1 MKKKLVKAVSVAMAL
16 TMTAGLATGCNS
28 SSGSGS
34 KSSKKS
40 TSGSSEGSVYWL
52 NFKPEAD
59 EALQEIAKTYKEE
72 TGVSVKVVTAAS
84 GSYEETLTAEMDKS
98 DAPTLFVVGNDASVA
113 TWGSSCVDLKN
124 TDVYN
129 ELSTDDYT
137 L

>member
-113 TWGSSCVDLKN
+113 TWGSSG
-124 TDVYN
+124 
-129 ELSTDDYT
+129 
-137 L
+137 

>member
-84 GSYEETLTAEMDKS
+84 GSYEETPKLVRGDRKIKPFS
-98 DAPTLFVVGNDASVA
+98 LGPQLLQSR
-113 TWGSSCVDLKN
+113 SSPF
-124 TDVYN
+124 
-129 ELSTDDYT
+129 SI
-137 L
+137 